1 MNSLNAFFI
10 VAQLNCFP
18 ILTEVSGEDG
28 AEPNQAPAPSK
39 TEKSAKATQRA
50 NNRLVP
56 PQDGPA
62 RAGNTRTRGDGGV
75 GGNEAGRFQCFL
87 IMSKSASLLHQ
98 PHALA
103 TWI

>member
-1 MNSLNAFFI
+1 
-10 VAQLNCFP
+10 
-18 ILTEVSGEDG
+18 VSGDDG
-28 AEPNQAPAPSK
+28 AEPNQAPAASK

-75 GGNEAGRFQCFL
+75 GGNEAGRFQFPPL
-87 IMSKSASLLHQ
+87 LAKSASLLHQ
-98 PHALA
+98 LHACA
-103 TWI
+103 TLIQQSS